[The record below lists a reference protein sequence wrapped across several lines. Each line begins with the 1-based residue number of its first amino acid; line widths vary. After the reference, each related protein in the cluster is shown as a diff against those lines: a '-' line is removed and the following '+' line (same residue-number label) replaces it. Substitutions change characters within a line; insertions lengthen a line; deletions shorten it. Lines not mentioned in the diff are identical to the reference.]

1 MLVVGSVTHEIQE
14 GKLCR
19 LAPCPWVLHFPRF
32 FFGFPLDSPYDFGVC
47 ELVEVLMHAPLVGLG
62 APPWVCEIAG
72 STNFV

>member
-19 LAPCPWVLHFPRF
+19 LAPCHGFSTSLV

-47 ELVEVLMHAPLVGLG
+47 ELVEVLMHAPLVGFG
-62 APPWVCEIAG
+62 APPWWCEIAG
-72 STNFV
+72 SANFV